1 MQRLAPA
8 KRSTF
13 TAALVHGQVA
23 QTLDDLGEMFIKRL
37 RSIHHKG
44 DAALEDYRR
53 RQQGRT
59 DQLLGLLYDLVTT
72 MQQEETPDVRLTAMQ
87 ALVGEHPETILD
99 DCLAYTAYAENNYVP
114 FLWRFYKSHRQ
125 TLFGLLDHLPLRST
139 SQDTAVEA
147 AVAFLQRV

>member
-1 MQRLAPA
+1 MWGRRPAALPAVKVQQFATEALSLDAARMQRLPPA

-59 DQLLGLLYDLVTT
+59 DELLGLLYDLVTT
-72 MQQEETPDVRLTAMQ
+72 MQQEHTP
-87 ALVGEHPETILD
+87 
-99 DCLAYTAYAENNYVP
+99 
-114 FLWRFYKSHRQ
+114 
-125 TLFGLLDHLPLRST
+125 RS
-139 SQDTAVEA
+139 A
-147 AVAFLQRV
+147 